1 MHRRTPAITAT
12 LTAAGALAASLGLG
26 AGAAQAA
33 PLAVQQV
40 PAVGTGISGL
50 VVPVKIESRV
60 VAQSTADP
68 GSVRFSAPNGPSQ
81 CATTFN
87 KALVRIDWRNP
98 ATGRFGSVTIKPCP
112 VGYNPGF
119 GTDASVVTGPGRIVF
134 TQVIT
139 GSPESASP
147 GLPATPGS
155 GAVLR

>member
-1 MHRRTPAITAT
+1 MNRRTPVVTAT
-12 LTAAGALAASLGLG
+12 LAVTGALAASLTFG

-33 PLAVQQV
+33 PLAVQQI

-50 VVPVKIESRV
+50 VVPVKVESRV

-68 GSVRFSAPNGPSQ
+68 MSVRFSAPNGPSQ

-98 ATGRFGSVTIKPCP
+98 ATGRFGTVTIKPCP

-119 GTDASVVTGPGRIVF
+119 GTDASVVTGPGRITF

-139 GSPESASP
+139 GSPESATA

-155 GAVLR
+155 GTVLR